1 MRMHNADE
9 TCGVARAALV
19 LGDWW
24 NVLVLREV
32 ARGHVRF
39 DALAAEIGLSRK
51 VLTERLGGLVAQ
63 GVLRRS
69 LYQRRPVRYEYLLT
83 DSGTALL
90 PLLVAMQDWG
100 DRWVLGDGT
109 LTATADA
116 DGAEHARVHALPG
129 TRLPDGLELPGVSA
143 AGGAGGAEGAGG
155 AGGAEGAGGV
165 GSAEAPV
172 AAVPAAA
179 VPAPAVPAA
188 AALAA
193 PAVPVVAPD
202 APATVLFTYP
212 GTGVEW
218 GPIPGAAG
226 CTLENRLFR
235 DAWPDFRRAGVAVRG
250 ISTQLAH
257 EQQEFARAE
266 RLPFPLLS
274 DAAHQLAA
282 ALRLPVFRGAGRLR
296 HKRLI
301 LVVDAER
308 TVRHTLFPVTD
319 IPHAVEESLRLAA
332 ALRNPV
338 AGDDRGWLGSAH
350 GG

>member
-9 TCGVARAALV
+9 NCGIAQAATV

-39 DALAAEIGLSRK
+39 DALAAELGLSRK
-51 VLTERLGGLVAQ
+51 VLTERLGRLVAQ
-63 GVLRRS
+63 GVLHRS

-83 DSGTALL
+83 DAGAALL

-100 DRWVLGDGT
+100 DRWLLGDGR
-109 LTATADA
+109 LTATAAA
-116 DGAEHARVHALPG
+116 DSAEHARVHALTG
-129 TRLPDGLELPGVSA
+129 TRLPEGLELPGTQ
-143 AGGAGGAEGAGG
+143 GEN
-155 AGGAEGAGGV
+155 
-165 GSAEAPV
+165 
-172 AAVPAAA
+172 
-179 VPAPAVPAA
+179 
-188 AALAA
+188 L
-193 PAVPVVAPD
+193 PVVSPD

-218 GPIPGAAG
+218 GPVPGAEG

-235 DAWPDFRRAGVAVRG
+235 DAWPAFRRTDVAVRG
-250 ISTQLAH
+250 VSTQLTH

-266 RLPFPLLS
+266 DIPYPLLS
-274 DAAHQLAA
+274 DAAHHLTA
-282 ALRLPVFRGAGRLR
+282 ALRLPTFRGAGRLR

-308 TVRHTLFPVTD
+308 TVRHALFPVVD
-319 IPHAVEESLRLAA
+319 IPHAVDESLRLAEA
-332 ALRNPV
+332 CARP
-338 AGDDRGWLGSAH
+338 
-350 GG
+350 

>member
-9 TCGVARAALV
+9 TCGIAQAAMV

-51 VLTERLGGLVAQ
+51 VLTERLGRLVAQ

-83 DSGTALL
+83 DAGVALL

-100 DRWVLGDGT
+100 DRWVLGDGSV
-109 LTATADA
+109 TATAAD
-116 DGAEHARVHALPG
+116 DGAEHARVHTLTG
-129 TRLPDGLELPGVSA
+129 TRLPDDLQLPGTQ
-143 AGGAGGAEGAGG
+143 GADL
-155 AGGAEGAGGV
+155 
-165 GSAEAPV
+165 PV
-172 AAVPAAA
+172 I
-179 VPAPAVPAA
+179 
-188 AALAA
+188 
-193 PAVPVVAPD
+193 APD
-202 APATVLFTYP
+202 AAATVLFTYP
-212 GTGVEW
+212 GTGIEW
-218 GPIPGAAG
+218 GVPPIPGAVG

-235 DAWPDFRRAGVAVRG
+235 DAWPDFRRAGVDVRG
-250 ISTQLAH
+250 TSTQLVH
-257 EQQEFARAE
+257 EQAEFE
-266 RLPFPLLS
+266 RVEEVPYPLLS

-282 ALRLPVFRGAGRLR
+282 ALRLPTFRGAGRLR

-308 TVRHTLFPVTD
+308 TVRHALFPVVD
-319 IPHAVEESLRLAA
+319 IPHAVDESLRLAA
-332 ALRNPV
+332 DLART
-338 AGDDRGWLGSAH
+338 A
-350 GG
+350 

>member
-9 TCGVARAALV
+9 TCGIAQAALV

-51 VLTERLGGLVAQ
+51 VLTERLGRLVAS

-69 LYQRRPVRYEYLLT
+69 LYQRRPVRYEYVLT
-83 DSGTALL
+83 DAGAALL

-100 DRWVLGDGT
+100 DRWVLGDGG
-109 LTATADA
+109 LTATAEA
-116 DGAEHARVHALPG
+116 DGAEHARVHALVG
-129 TRLPDGLELPGVSA
+129 TPVPDGLELPGTQ
-143 AGGAGGAEGAGG
+143 GGD
-155 AGGAEGAGGV
+155 
-165 GSAEAPV
+165 
-172 AAVPAAA
+172 
-179 VPAPAVPAA
+179 
-188 AALAA
+188 L
-193 PAVPVVAPD
+193 PVVPPD
-202 APATVLFTYP
+202 AAATVLFTYP
-212 GTGVEW
+212 GTGIEW

-235 DAWPDFRRAGVAVRG
+235 DAWPDFRRADVEVRG
-250 ISTQLAH
+250 VSTQLTH
-257 EQQEFARAE
+257 EQAEFARTE
-266 RLPFPLLS
+266 EIPYPLLS

-282 ALRLPVFRGAGRLR
+282 ALRLPAFRGAGRLR

-308 TVRHTLFPVTD
+308 TVRHAVFPVVD
-319 IPHAVEESLRLAA
+319 IPHAVDESLRVAA
-332 ALRNPV
+332 RCAR
-338 AGDDRGWLGSAH
+338 AA
-350 GG
+350 

>member
-9 TCGVARAALV
+9 TCGVAQAALV

-83 DSGTALL
+83 DAGTALL

-109 LTATADA
+109 LTATADP

-129 TRLPDGLELPGVSA
+129 TRLPDGLELPGTAETAGA
-143 AGGAGGAEGAGG
+143 AGTAGTGPGPGPDGG
-155 AGGAEGAGGV
+155 D
-165 GSAEAPV
+165 
-172 AAVPAAA
+172 
-179 VPAPAVPAA
+179 
-188 AALAA
+188 
-193 PAVPVVAPD
+193 VPVISPD

-235 DAWPDFRRAGVAVRG
+235 DAWPDFRRAGVQLRG
-250 ISTQLAH
+250 TSTQLPY

-266 RLPFPLLS
+266 RLPYPLLS
-274 DAAHQLAA
+274 DAAQQLAA

-301 LVVDAER
+301 LVVDAGR

-332 ALRNPV
+332 DCART
-338 AGDDRGWLGSAH
+338 R
-350 GG
+350 

>member
-9 TCGVARAALV
+9 TCGTAQAAMV

-51 VLTERLGGLVAQ
+51 VLTERLGRLVAH
-63 GVLRRS
+63 GVLHRS

-83 DSGTALL
+83 DAGAGLL

-100 DRWVLGDGT
+100 DRWVLGDGS
-109 LTATADA
+109 LTATAA
-116 DGAEHARVHALPG
+116 EDGAEHARVHALAG
-129 TRLPDGLELPGVSA
+129 TRLPDGLELPAVR
-143 AGGAGGAEGAGG
+143 GAE
-155 AGGAEGAGGV
+155 
-165 GSAEAPV
+165 
-172 AAVPAAA
+172 VPL
-179 VPAPAVPAA
+179 VS
-188 AALAA
+188 
-193 PAVPVVAPD
+193 PD

-218 GPIPGAAG
+218 GEPPIPGAVG

-235 DAWPDFRRAGVAVRG
+235 DAWPDFRRAGVEVRG
-250 ISTQLAH
+250 ISTQLVY
-257 EQQEFARAE
+257 EQEEFARAE
-266 RLPFPLLS
+266 EIPYPLLS
-274 DAAHQLAA
+274 DAAHRLAA
-282 ALRLPVFRGAGRLR
+282 ALRLPTFRGAGRLR

-308 TVRHTLFPVTD
+308 TVRHALFPVDD
-319 IPHAVEESLRLAA
+319 IPHAVTETLRLTANRA
-332 ALRNPV
+332 RAT
-338 AGDDRGWLGSAH
+338 
-350 GG
+350 